1 MWPGAPNHWGALPEP
16 PPSLSQGIRRLS
28 LSPRAHSGPA
38 AAELRAQRAHLGRW
52 GRQAGAPQR
61 EPPSPALCSPPP
73 APARPWKLLIK
84 QHCVAV
90 SGWLPPAGFSHS
102 HPTEAAWAASPPTAL
117 LTQCWEWGGSRPA
130 REGRAPAVP
139 QVRTPP
145 PSSPK
150 RTRSLF
156 LVLSFSLG
164 TPSSA
169 ASSASTAPFSLLLV
183 FSRSLAPGRCVCV
196 CVLGTLIIPPLFQS
210 LIIVSLTYLRKSAS
224 VRISV

>member
-73 APARPWKLLIK
+73 APAQPWKLLIK

-102 HPTEAAWAASPPTAL
+102 HPTEAAWAASPPPAL

-130 REGRAPAVP
+130 REGRA
-139 QVRTPP
+139 
-145 PSSPK
+145 
-150 RTRSLF
+150 
-156 LVLSFSLG
+156 
-164 TPSSA
+164 PSSA

-196 CVLGTLIIPPLFQS
+196 CVSGTLIIPPLFQPS
-210 LIIVSLTYLRKSAS
+210 ITVSLTYLRKSAS